1 MRDALADPLLRGQGF
16 LPRYLFASPASI
28 AGARLLTAEQLDR
41 TAYDDPRLQRYWAR
55 CEDIAATPQA
65 IDHETREVKPPVLP
79 LTDEAKQDWL
89 EFYNEV
95 ESEQSSLG
103 KFSNLRPFAGRAG
116 ELARRVAAVF
126 ACFEGKTEIDE
137 ECMCLAT
144 AIVRHSL
151 SEWRRYTDSAVT
163 DPLLQQAVAL
173 MEWLR
178 DAPLDPSSPLPCSAH
193 DRRFVR
199 VPGDVANRRRVGCSS
214 GGCAAQVDARRVVV
228 FPGFGVD
235 EWVGLASIEGLDDTA
250 VEGPDL
256 NREE

>member
-178 DAPLDPSSPLPCSAH
+178 EPNRADDWQEFHRDKLGKSGPPATRKSAK
-193 DRRFVR
+193 
-199 VPGDVANRRRVGCSS
+199 
-214 GGCAAQVDARRVVV
+214 AR
-228 FPGFGVD
+228 D
-235 EWVGLASIEGLDDTA
+235 QLLAVLVKYHHLLTTDGKHYCINPTA
-250 VEGPDL
+250 ETA
-256 NREE
+256 ESQ